1 MKMALEGIRVL
12 DVSEA
17 GLAPVTCRILADMGA
32 EVIKVERTEGG
43 DQTRG
48 ILKISGN
55 VPVYDINYVLEF
67 YNMNKKGITLDLK
80 KKEGREI
87 LYKLVEKSDVFVCN
101 FRPHALI
108 DLKLEY
114 KDISK
119 INPKIIYAH
128 LSGYGLHGPERDVGA
143 YDFVGYWARSGVM
156 ASLGEPG
163 TPLPFQ
169 VPGFGDNTTGMYAAC
184 AIMMALFHRE
194 RTGEGQEVCISLVGG
209 GIWSMGIVLSSVL
222 ATGLEYPRL
231 SRTNQSNPIFNSYE
245 CADGKWIQ
253 LACIQGD
260 RYWTGVCRALEL
272 AKFENDPKFCSHEM
286 RMKNSQELIVILDK
300 VFKTKT
306 REEWAERLAKENI
319 IWSIVKTPAE
329 VAADPTPWANGYF
342 REIDH
347 PAGKR
352 LKVIMPPWQFSRT
365 PTTIR
370 NTAPEFSQH
379 TEEILSETLGMS
391 WDEITALK
399 EKKVIA

>member
-55 VPVYDINYVLEF
+55 VPIYDINYVLEF

-114 KDISK
+114 NDISK
-119 INPKIIYAH
+119 INPRIIYAH
-128 LSGYGLHGPERDVGA
+128 LSGYGLHGPEKDTGA

-231 SRTNQSNPIFNSYE
+231 SRWDQSNPIFNSYE

-260 RYWTGVCRALEL
+260 RYWTGVCKALEL
-272 AKFENDPKFCSHEM
+272 GKFENDPKFCTHES
-286 RMKNSQELIVILDK
+286 RMKNNKELIVILDK

-306 REEWAERLAKENI
+306 RKEWAERLAKENI
-319 IWSIVKTPAE
+319 IWSLVKTAGE
-329 VAADPTPWANGYF
+329 VASDPTPWADGYF

-347 PAGKR
+347 PAGKK

-370 NTAPEFSQH
+370 NSAPEFSQH
-379 TEEILSETLGMS
+379 TEEVLSETLGMS

>member
-17 GLAPVTCRILADMGA
+17 GLAPVCCRILADMGA

-55 VPVYDINYVLEF
+55 VPIYDINYVLEF

-80 KKEGREI
+80 KPEGREI

-101 FRPHALI
+101 FRPHALK

-119 INPKIIYAH
+119 VNSKIIYTH
-128 LSGYGLHGPERDVGA
+128 LSGYGLHGPEKDVGA

-194 RTGEGQEVCISLVGG
+194 RTGEGQEVCVSLVGG

-222 ATGLEYPRL
+222 ATGLEYGRI

-260 RYWTGVCRALEL
+260 RYWAGVCKALEL
-272 AKFENDPKFCSHEM
+272 GEVEKDPRFSTHEL
-286 RMKNSQELIVILDK
+286 RMKNNVPLIKILDK
-300 VFKTKT
+300 IFKSKT
-306 REEWAERLAKENI
+306 RPEWAERLAKENI
-319 IWSIVKTPAE
+319 IWTVVKTPGE
-329 VAADPTPWANGYF
+329 VVNDPTPWADGYF

-347 PAGKR
+347 PAGKK
-352 LKVIMPPWQFSRT
+352 LKVIMPPWQFSKT
-365 PTTIR
+365 PATIR
-370 NTAPEFSQH
+370 NTAPEFGQH
-379 TEEILSETLGMS
+379 TEEILTETLGLS
-391 WDEITALK
+391 WDEISHLK
-399 EKKVIA
+399 DKKVIA

>member
-119 INPKIIYAH
+119 INPKIIYTH
-128 LSGYGLHGPERDVGA
+128 LSGYGLHGPEKDIGA

-231 SRTNQSNPIFNSYE
+231 SRKDQSNPIFNSYE

-260 RYWTGVCRALEL
+260 RYWTGICKALEL
-272 AKFENDPKFCSHEM
+272 AKFENDPKFCTHEM
-286 RMKNSQELIVILDK
+286 RMKNNRELIVILDK
-300 VFKTKT
+300 VFRTKN
-306 REEWAERLAKENI
+306 RQEWAERLAKENI
-319 IWSIVKTPAE
+319 IWTVVKTPSE
-329 VAADPTPWANGYF
+329 VANDPSPWANSYF

-347 PAGKR
+347 PAGKK

-370 NTAPEFSQH
+370 STAPEFSQH
-379 TEEILSETLGMS
+379 TEEVLSETLGMS

>member
-55 VPVYDINYVLEF
+55 VPIYDINYVLEF

-80 KKEGREI
+80 RKEGREI

-114 KDISK
+114 NDISK
-119 INPKIIYAH
+119 INPRIIYAH
-128 LSGYGLHGPERDVGA
+128 LSGYGLHGPEKDTGA

-231 SRTNQSNPIFNSYE
+231 SRWDQSNPIFNSYE

-260 RYWTGVCRALEL
+260 RYWTGVCKALEL
-272 AKFENDPKFCSHEM
+272 GKFENDPKFCTHES
-286 RMKNSQELIVILDK
+286 RMKNNKELIVILDK

-306 REEWAERLAKENI
+306 RKEWAERLAKENI
-319 IWSIVKTPAE
+319 IWSLVKTAGE
-329 VAADPTPWANGYF
+329 VASDPTPWADGYF

-347 PAGKR
+347 PAGKK

-370 NTAPEFSQH
+370 NSAPEFSQH
-379 TEEILSETLGMS
+379 TEEVLSETLGMS